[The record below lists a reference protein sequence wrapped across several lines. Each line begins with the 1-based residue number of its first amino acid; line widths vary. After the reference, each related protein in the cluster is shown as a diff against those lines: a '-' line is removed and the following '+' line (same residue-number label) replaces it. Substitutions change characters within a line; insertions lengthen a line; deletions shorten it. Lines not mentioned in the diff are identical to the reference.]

1 MKNLIVGADPWG
13 MDLKKVVLRHLQQ
26 KGYAVTDLNDGKQ
39 SDNYYDVAVRA
50 AGQIQAQAADGA
62 FLFCGTGMGMSIVC
76 NKHQGIVASVVETPW
91 AAKMARAV
99 NNANVLCMGGMNVKP
114 EAAIEAVDNF
124 LGTNLG
130 DGLAEYLPFLQEA
143 TKQVAGIDQANRQP
157 IPGK

>member
-13 MDLKKVVLRHLQQ
+13 MDLKNAVLKHLQQ
-26 KGYAVTDLNDGKQ
+26 KGYAVVDLNDGKQ

-50 AGQIQAQAADGA
+50 AEKLQAQAADGA

-76 NKHQGIVASVVETPW
+76 NKHQGLVASVVETPW

-114 EAAIEAVDNF
+114 EAALEAVDNF
-124 LGTNLG
+124 LNTNLG
-130 DGLAEYLPFLQEA
+130 DGLEQFLPFLQEA
-143 TKQVAGIDQANRQP
+143 TRVVARIDQECRA
-157 IPGK
+157 